1 MKKAAIAIIVVLL
14 IGAVA
19 YAVYQLLHPVI
30 IDGPEMERDSTEYMT
45 EELPD
50 STIVLDQ
57 D

>member
-30 IDGPEMERDSTEYMT
+30 IDGHEMERDSTEYMT

-50 STIVLDQ
+50 STVVLDQ